1 MAYQPVVKVPLHS
14 TADAS
19 PLTALLVGRILP
31 VFSLLASGGA
41 GASTVS
47 MRRGTFTTGCYR
59 ADSVE
64 EG

>member
-14 TADAS
+14 TADLSRPA
-19 PLTALLVGRILP
+19 ALLVGRIRP

-47 MRRGTFTTGCYR
+47 MRRGTFTTGWYG
-59 ADSVE
+59 ADSAE